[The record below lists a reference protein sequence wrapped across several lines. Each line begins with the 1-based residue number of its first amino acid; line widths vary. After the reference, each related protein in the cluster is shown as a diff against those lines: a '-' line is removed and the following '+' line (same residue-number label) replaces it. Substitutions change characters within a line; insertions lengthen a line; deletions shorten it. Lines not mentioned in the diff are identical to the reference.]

1 MEVIEKTDEIFSA
14 VTQRIKGI
22 ASVRNNTL
30 LQVCQNFGRLSYPL
44 ESILKPITASGSL
57 TIADARYP
65 THLLLCYEDSPF
77 HEFMSHELPSGIPR
91 CEFDDMEATWA
102 FKLHLG
108 PLKVTWRGNISNESN
123 QSEKFV
129 VSTQNQALS
138 VYNPGGRSPTVVKF
152 RYREDREQKT
162 GKLLFGRNIYDVP
175 PNLTLPPTLLTD
187 PGLLDQSDLP
197 QERFTR
203 FWLEQ
208 GAVCFNVSFSPT
220 ESLENLVFPLVLTD
234 NPPKFTT

>member
-77 HEFMSHELPSGIPR
+77 HEFMSHELPPGVPR
-91 CEFDDMEATWA
+91 FEFDDMEECKKTSELFWFGD
-102 FKLHLG
+102 FKVNAKSYYDSITR
-108 PLKVTWRGNISNESN
+108 LKSRIF
-123 QSEKFV
+123 QM
-129 VSTQNQALS
+129 
-138 VYNPGGRSPTVVKF
+138 
-152 RYREDREQKT
+152 
-162 GKLLFGRNIYDVP
+162 I
-175 PNLTLPPTLLTD
+175 
-187 PGLLDQSDLP
+187 
-197 QERFTR
+197 
-203 FWLEQ
+203 
-208 GAVCFNVSFSPT
+208 
-220 ESLENLVFPLVLTD
+220 
-234 NPPKFTT
+234 